1 MVTFLANQNIDY
13 AATSRRKAFLIST
26 PRDMPFRTPAEPSG
40 IHATTRPSPAL
51 SVPRASA

>member
-26 PRDMPFRTPAEPSG
+26 PREMQSQF
-40 IHATTRPSPAL
+40 
-51 SVPRASA
+51 SARSQYLPYLGVK